1 MTSVRSPGEDALLRA
16 SLERLAAAGLPVA
29 VAETGLSAAF
39 SGFLAGLEN
48 FSVVVPKEPGLV
60 PQVKA
65 SVELAAQGGT
75 PFILYTESDKEQ
87 FFRTGLWKFLRGGA
101 AAGDAGVV
109 LAARSDESFG
119 TFPPMQRYTEGVINR
134 LCGVLLACRGDYSC
148 GPFLLHR
155 SLACAVAAMPDDI
168 GWGWR
173 HRIFADAHR
182 LRLAVRH
189 VIGDFRCPAEQRV
202 EDHADRVHRLRQLSQ
217 NIAGLIE

>member
-65 SVELAAQGGT
+65 GVELAAQGGT

-134 LCGVLLACRGDYSC
+134 LCGVLLACRGDYSYA
-148 GPFLLHR
+148 R
-155 SLACAVAAMPDDI
+155 SCCIAHWRALSRPCRTTSAGGGATASSQTRTASDSPSDMSSATSAVLPSNASKITPT
-168 GWGWR
+168 GCTGS
-173 HRIFADAHR
+173 
-182 LRLAVRH
+182 
-189 VIGDFRCPAEQRV
+189 G
-202 EDHADRVHRLRQLSQ
+202 
-217 NIAGLIE
+217 N